1 MKNKKMENI
10 INKLLDSALDDA
22 ESALENKK
30 GLNNDLVC
38 KNYYHSIGVYY
49 GICSVLEKIS
59 IDKYIKRFENDRL
72 RMCDILEK
80 ADTLN
85 L

>member
-10 INKLLDSALDDA
+10 INKLLDSALNDA
-22 ESALENKK
+22 ESALKNKK

-38 KNYYHSIGVYY
+38 KNYYHSMGVYH

-72 RMCDILEK
+72 RMYDILQK

>member
-10 INKLLDSALDDA
+10 INKLLDSALNDA

-30 GLNNDLVC
+30 GLNDVLVR
-38 KNYYHSIGVYY
+38 KNYYHSIGVYQ
-49 GICSVLEKIS
+49 GVCLVLEKIS
-59 IDKYIKRFENDRL
+59 IDRYIKRFENDRL
-72 RMCDILEK
+72 RMYDILQK